1 MVIIRGTGFS
11 MKRKHTPIC
20 EIFEVLNEMYKTGII
35 AGYLCKIDDNGNLTI
50 TIIERG

>member
-35 AGYLCKIDDNGNLTI
+35 GGYLCSIDDDGDLII

>member
-1 MVIIRGTGFS
+1 MVIIRGTGFI

-20 EIFEVLNEMYKTGII
+20 EIFDTLNACYHDGII
-35 AGYLCKIDDNGNLTI
+35 GGYLCTIDDDGDLII